1 MLNLYINRWTLSLIS
16 VVIGVVLSLI
26 GLPMVAQIGVPIV
39 ISFIILS
46 GASRSED
53 TKTMS
58 YLSGM
63 MIGIAGLFN
72 VYSLAAAVILII
84 YMYTGGKAKSLKVL
98 WSFLFGMLTPG
109 WLLLPVFLYYNQ
121 QMLVS
126 LINSI

>member
-1 MLNLYINRWTLSLIS
+1 MLNLYINRWTLSLIC

-39 ISFIILS
+39 ISFIIQS

-53 TKTMS
+53 AKTMS

>member
-1 MLNLYINRWTLSLIS
+1 MLNLYINRWTLSLIC
-16 VVIGVVLSLI
+16 VVIGVVLYLI
-26 GLPMVAQIGVPIV
+26 GLPMIAQIGVPIV

-46 GASRSED
+46 GASRSEAA
-53 TKTMS
+53 KTMS
-58 YLSGM
+58 YLSGV

-84 YMYTGGKAKSLKVL
+84 YMYTGVKTKSLKVL

-126 LINSI
+126 LINGI

>member
-1 MLNLYINRWTLSLIS
+1 
-16 VVIGVVLSLI
+16 
-26 GLPMVAQIGVPIV
+26 MVAQIGVPIV

-53 TKTMS
+53 AKTMS

-84 YMYTGGKAKSLKVL
+84 YMYTGGKAKL

>member
-1 MLNLYINRWTLSLIS
+1 MI
-16 VVIGVVLSLI
+16 
-26 GLPMVAQIGVPIV
+26 AQIGVPVV

-53 TKTMS
+53 AKTMS
-58 YLSGM
+58 YLSGV

-84 YMYTGGKAKSLKVL
+84 YMYTGVKAKSLKVL

-126 LINSI
+126 LLNSI

>member
-1 MLNLYINRWTLSLIS
+1 MLNLYINRWTLSLIC

>member
-1 MLNLYINRWTLSLIS
+1 MLNLYINRWTLSLIC

-53 TKTMS
+53 AKTMS

-84 YMYTGGKAKSLKVL
+84 YMYTGGKAKSLKVF
-98 WSFLFGMLTPG
+98 WSLLFGMLTPG

>member
-1 MLNLYINRWTLSLIS
+1 
-16 VVIGVVLSLI
+16 
-26 GLPMVAQIGVPIV
+26 MVAQIGVPIV
-39 ISFIILS
+39 ISFIILR

-53 TKTMS
+53 AKTMS